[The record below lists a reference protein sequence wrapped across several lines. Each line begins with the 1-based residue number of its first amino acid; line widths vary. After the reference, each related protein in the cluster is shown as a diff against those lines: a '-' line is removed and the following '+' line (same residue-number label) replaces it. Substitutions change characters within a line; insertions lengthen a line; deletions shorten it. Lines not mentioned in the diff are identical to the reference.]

1 MSKNSEKPKI
11 LSDVRRSG
19 SPSIFRKISDPLG
32 RPNIVLKEVPPKV
45 RAFVIAAM
53 TLMVF
58 LAFSGFKFSTLAPTA
73 LSQSSEEERKN
84 LESELDKLE
93 TEIDAYE
100 KSIMG
105 LQLER
110 KTLDQALKL
119 LNAQISKINLQ
130 IKATNIQLQKL
141 DTKIVS
147 LQKNIVYTGNDI
159 DRIKILLASS
169 LRQIYSDDE
178 QSIVEMMLKNEKLSD
193 LFNNINALTVVQDE
207 VRKSLDQLIE
217 SKTNLIVQ
225 KDTISLER
233 QDVLNLKSI
242 QSKQKAELDSK
253 VKEKNDL
260 VKATKGQESKY
271 QDLLTKTKQ
280 TAAQIRSRIFTLLGG
295 GELTFGEAYK
305 LAQFAED
312 QTGVRAALILAVM
325 SRESNF
331 GQNVGRCNWKTAMH
345 PTRDQQKFLDMMAEL
360 GIDPESVNV
369 SCANKDGAY
378 GGAMGPAQFIPS
390 TWVMYKDR
398 IAKVTGNNPPSP
410 WRNIDAFAATAL
422 YLKDMGAANQS
433 YASERKAAAMYYA
446 GSRWRSYLYSYGQ
459 WVVEKAQKFQ
469 EDIKY
474 LND

>member
-11 LSDVRRSG
+11 LSDIRKSG

-32 RPNIVLKEVPPKV
+32 RPSFVLREVPQKA
-45 RAFVIAAM
+45 RISLVILS
-53 TLMVF
+53 TLVVF
-58 LAFSGFKFSTLAPTA
+58 LAFSNLQNSILAPTA
-73 LSQSSEEERKN
+73 FSQSTEEERKS
-84 LESELDKLE
+84 LESELEKLE
-93 TEIDAYE
+93 LEIDAYE

-105 LQLER
+105 LQSER
-110 KTLDQALKL
+110 KTLDQNLKL

-130 IKATNIQLQKL
+130 IKATDIQLQKL
-141 DTKIVS
+141 DTRIIS

-159 DRIKILLASS
+159 DRMKILLASS

-178 QSIVEMMLKNEKLSD
+178 QSIIEMMLKNEKLSD
-193 LFNNINALTVVQDE
+193 LFSNINALTVVQDE
-207 VRKSLDQLIE
+207 VRKSLDQLVE

-242 QSKQKAELDSK
+242 QSRQKAELNTK
-253 VKEKNDL
+253 IKEKNDL
-260 VKATKGQESKY
+260 IKVTKGQESKY
-271 QDLLTKTKQ
+271 QDLLSKTKQ

-422 YLKDMGAANQS
+422 YLKDCGAANQS

-474 LND
+474 LVS

>member
-45 RAFVIAAM
+45 RVFVIAAM

-58 LAFSGFKFSTLAPTA
+58 LAFSGFKISTLAPTA
-73 LSQSSEEERKN
+73 FSQSSEEERKN

-93 TEIDAYE
+93 TEIDTYE

-193 LFNNINALTVVQDE
+193 LFNNINALTVIQDE

-242 QSKQKAELDSK
+242 QNQQKAELDSK
-253 VKEKNDL
+253 IKEKNDL

-305 LAQFAED
+305 LADFAED

-331 GQNVGRCNWKTAMH
+331 GQNVGKCNWKTAMH

-360 GIDPESVNV
+360 NIDPESVNV

-459 WVVEKAQKFQ
+459 WVVEKAQKFE

>member
-11 LSDVRRSG
+11 LSDVRKTG

-32 RPNIVLKEVPPKV
+32 RPNIVLREIPPKLRV
-45 RAFVIAAM
+45 FIIAAM
-53 TLMVF
+53 TLAVF
-58 LAFSGFKFSTLAPTA
+58 MACSGFRISTLAPTA
-73 LSQSSEEERKN
+73 FSQSNEEERRN
-84 LESELDKLE
+84 LESELEKLE
-93 TEIDAYE
+93 SEIDNYE
-100 KSIMG
+100 KGIMK
-105 LQLER
+105 LQLQR
-110 KTLDQALKL
+110 KTLDQNLKL
-119 LNAQISKINLQ
+119 LDAQINKINLQ
-130 IKATNIQLQKL
+130 IKATDIQLRKL
-141 DTKIVS
+141 DAKIVS

-169 LRQIYSDDE
+169 LRQIYSDDSE
-178 QSIVEMMLKNEKLSD
+178 SIIEMVLKNEKLSD
-193 LFNNINALTVVQDE
+193 LFNNMNALSTVQEE
-207 VRKSLDQLIE
+207 VRKSLDELVE

-242 QSKQKAELDSK
+242 QSQQKTELDQK
-253 VKEKNDL
+253 RKEKNDL

-280 TAAQIRSRIFTLLGG
+280 TAAQIRNRIFTLLGG
-295 GELTFGEAYK
+295 GELTFGDAYK
-305 LAQFAED
+305 LAQSVSG
-312 QTGVRAALILAVM
+312 QTGVRAALILAVL

-331 GQNVGRCNWKTAMH
+331 GQNVGRCNYQTAMH
-345 PTRDQQKFLDMMAEL
+345 PTRDIPKFLEIMKEL
-360 GIDPESVNV
+360 NIDPNSVNV

-390 TWVMYKDR
+390 TWEMYKNK

-459 WVVEKAQKFQ
+459 WVVEKAQKFE

-474 LND
+474 LES

>member
-11 LSDVRRSG
+11 LSDIRKSG
-19 SPSIFRKISDPLG
+19 SPSIFKKISDPLG
-32 RPNIVLKEVPPKV
+32 RSSFVLKEVPQKARV
-45 RAFVIAAM
+45 SLVVLATIAI
-53 TLMVF
+53 F
-58 LAFSGFKFSTLAPTA
+58 LSFSNLQYSILAPTA
-73 LSQSSEEERKN
+73 FSQSSEEERQS
-84 LESELDKLE
+84 LESELEKLE
-93 TEIDAYE
+93 LEIDSYE
-100 KSIMG
+100 KNIMG
-105 LQLER
+105 LQSQR
-110 KTLDQALKL
+110 KTLDQNLKL
-119 LNAQISKINLQ
+119 LENQISKLNLQ

-141 DTKIVS
+141 DSKIVS
-147 LQKNIVYTGNDI
+147 LEKNIVYTGNDI
-159 DRIKILLASS
+159 ERIKILLASS

-178 QSIVEMMLKNEKLSD
+178 ETMIEMMLKNEKLSD
-193 LFNNINALTVVQDE
+193 LFSNINALTTIQEE
-207 VRKSLDQLIE
+207 VRKSLNELIE
-217 SKTNLIVQ
+217 SKTNLVVQ
-225 KDTISLER
+225 KDTVSLER

-242 QSKQKAELDSK
+242 QSRQKAELDAK
-253 VKEKNDL
+253 KKEKNDL
-260 VKATKGQESKY
+260 IAATKGQESKY

-305 LAQFAED
+305 LAAFVSD
-312 QTGVRAALILAVM
+312 QTGVRAALILAVL

-331 GQNVGRCNWKTAMH
+331 GQNVGRCSWKTAMH
-345 PTRDQQKFLDMMAEL
+345 PTRDQQKFLTIVEEL
-360 GIDPESVNV
+360 GIDPDSVSV

-422 YLKDMGAANQS
+422 YLKDCGAANQS

-474 LND
+474 LVS

>member
-11 LSDVRRSG
+11 LSDVRRTG

-32 RPNIVLKEVPPKV
+32 RPNIVLREIPPKLRV
-45 RAFVIAAM
+45 FIIAAL
-53 TLMVF
+53 TLGVF
-58 LAFSGFKFSTLAPTA
+58 MACSGFRISTLAPTA
-73 LSQSSEEERKN
+73 FSQSSEEERKN
-84 LESELDKLE
+84 LESELEKLE
-93 TEIDAYE
+93 TEIDDYE
-100 KSIMG
+100 KGIMN
-105 LQLER
+105 LQLQR
-110 KTLDQALKL
+110 KTLDQNLKL
-119 LNAQISKINLQ
+119 LDAQINKINLQ
-130 IKATNIQLQKL
+130 IKATDIQLRKL
-141 DTKIVS
+141 DAKIVS

-159 DRIKILLASS
+159 DEL
-169 LRQIYSDDE
+169 
-178 QSIVEMMLKNEKLSD
+178 V
-193 LFNNINALTVVQDE
+193 
-207 VRKSLDQLIE
+207 E

-233 QDVLNLKSI
+233 QDVLNLKGI
-242 QSKQKAELDSK
+242 QSQQKAELDQK
-253 VKEKNDL
+253 RKEKNDL

-280 TAAQIRSRIFTLLGG
+280 TAAQIRNRIFTLLGG
-295 GELTFGEAYK
+295 GELTFGDAYK
-305 LAQFAED
+305 LAQSVSE
-312 QTGVRAALILAVM
+312 QTGVRAALILAVL

-331 GQNVGRCNWKTAMH
+331 GQNVGRCNYQTAMH
-345 PTRDQQKFLDMMAEL
+345 PTRDIPKFLEIMKEL
-360 GIDPESVNV
+360 NIDPNSVNV

-390 TWVMYKDR
+390 TWEMYKNR

-459 WVVEKAQKFQ
+459 WVVEKAQKFE

-474 LND
+474 LEN